1 MKRILIISLI
11 FAAMLLSACAAP
23 SAPKNYI
30 YNTHGKIEVGGDG
43 EPIELINN
51 PNATNPTYAELLA
64 FIKGDRTDEYSY
76 IVGPPKI
83 AYVSSDFAE
92 TVHNNAEAA
101 GIRAAWVGIEIEG
114 ETEGQALNAF
124 ETTDIGLVY
133 IDCEGKGP
141 EHGKDSRAYVE
152 IGKRYAIADID
163 DAKVEFNFLVSTPM
177 GIPSDTMSEYK
188 VGEQT
193 LRSLEELGWIRI
205 PTDEEQAQRS
215 FEELEWIRTHD
226 IVGLGQTW
234 MQEWIREHEA
244 ELCGREFKSMGVYTS
259 KMQSGWLSTTY
270 FTRGEGWY
278 IRVDCIDTSWFQPE
292 EKLIEVDG
300 VPIVWKVSSYGVT
313 RWAGPIWAGPFKAE
327 IVKDIDIHW

>member
-11 FAAMLLSACAAP
+11 LAAMLLSACAAP

-64 FIKGDRTDEYSY
+64 FIKEDRTDEYSY

-133 IDCEGKGP
+133 IDCER
-141 EHGKDSRAYVE
+141 GKDSRAYVE

-177 GIPSDTMSEYK
+177 GIPSGGTMSEYE

-215 FEELEWIRTHD
+215 LEELEWIRTHD
-226 IVGLGQTW
+226 IVELGHRW

-244 ELCGREFKSMGVYTS
+244 ELCGREFKSMGDCGCTPGYTS

-270 FTRGEGWY
+270 FTRGEGWC
-278 IRVDCIDTSWFQPE
+278 IHVDCIETSWFQPE

-300 VPIVWKVSSYGVT
+300 VPIVWKVSSCGVT
-313 RWAGPIWAGPFKAE
+313 RWASPFKVE
-327 IVKDIDIHW
+327 VVKDIDIHW